1 MKMKT
6 LIRNLLPPF
15 LTTLCRQCRRPAWRY
30 SGIYAT
36 WQEAQ
41 QNARG
46 YDAPEIIAKV
56 FDATRK
62 VIAGE
67 AVFERDS
74 LLFQYEEYHYPLLFA
89 LYRTAIATGR
99 LHVLDFGGAL
109 GSTFRQ
115 HLRLLRAAGCDLSWN
130 VVEQA
135 GFVAAAK
142 RLDLEQELHFH
153 HSIEEASA
161 HQQIDTILFSS
172 VLQYLEDPSD
182 VLRQAAGFRYLIVD
196 RHPEFCERTQGLLT
210 VQEVSEPIYDASYPV
225 RIWGKNE
232 LRDRLKQDYL
242 LRDEWVS
249 EIDRRQCLKEM
260 NGRRNFIQDIGMFW
274 EKRTGEID
282 HG

>member
-1 MKMKT
+1 MNAKT
-6 LIRNLLPPF
+6 MIRNLIPPA
-15 LTTLCRQCRRPAWRY
+15 LTTLLRKCRRPAWRY
-30 SGIYAT
+30 SGTYAA
-36 WQEAQ
+36 WRDAQ
-41 QNARG
+41 QHARG

-56 FDATRK
+56 FEATQK

-74 LLFQYEEYHYPLLFA
+74 MLFHSREYHYPLLFA

-115 HLRLLRAAGCDLSWN
+115 HLPLLRAAGCDLSWN

-135 GFVAAAK
+135 GFVAAAQ
-142 RLDLEQELHFH
+142 RLNLEPELHFYR
-153 HSIEEASA
+153 SIEEASA
-161 HQQIDTILFSS
+161 RRQLDTILFSS

-182 VLRQAAGFRYLIVD
+182 ILRQAAEFRYLIVD
-196 RHPEFCERTQGLLT
+196 RHPEFCEKAQGEFS

-232 LRDRLKQDYL
+232 LRNRLRQNYRL
-242 LRDEWVS
+242 LDEWTS
-249 EIDRRQCLKEM
+249 EIDRRQCLKEK
-260 NGRRNFIQDIGMFW
+260 NGRQNFIRDIGTFW
-274 EKRTGEID
+274 EKSTTGEV
-282 HG
+282 